1 MYTRTFLLIIV
12 IVFANNI
19 LAQYGIKELPIYQNH
34 RLIRLDYENKS
45 GEKAF
50 TNFEYN
56 DDGFIS
62 KARWQMDDNSRSG
75 TVIYKYDE
83 SGNIIEKNRV
93 FSDGVTINQ
102 SFEYDKNSN
111 LIIDNFERSD
121 GTIGKVEYLYDK
133 NRKLLQAIC
142 NKQNGWFSGKI
153 LYQYD
158 KDETLVKGIIYQ
170 KDEVIGTI
178 IYAHNQDGLLIN
190 EQWDFPDI
198 WSQTFVYTYKNI
210 LIKGIDTF
218 FGQHI
223 ITDETPHVFAPNVIA
238 KGFHELGITI
248 SNSIDEIF
256 YVMSDRNCQHYS
268 LINMKKT

>member
-1 MYTRTFLLIIV
+1 MNTRNFVIIIV
-12 IVFANNI
+12 MVFNTNI
-19 LAQYGIKELPIYQNH
+19 FAQFGIKELPIYQNY
-34 RLIRLDYENKS
+34 RLVKLDYENKS

-56 DDGFIS
+56 DDGVIS
-62 KARWQMDDNSRSG
+62 KALWQMNDNSRSG
-75 TVIYKYDE
+75 IVTYKYDE
-83 SGNIIEKNRV
+83 FGNIIEKNRT
-93 FSDGVTINQ
+93 FSDSVKINQ
-102 SFEYDKNSN
+102 SFEYDQNSN

-121 GTIGKVEYLYDK
+121 GIIGRVEYTYDK
-133 NRKLLQAIC
+133 NGQLLQANC

-178 IYAHNQDGLLIN
+178 IYVHNQDGLLIN

-223 ITDETPHVFAPNVIA
+223 ITDETPHVFAPNVIS